1 VTPGRLLI
9 AGDLVTYQGG
19 HIAPSP
25 DVLAVDPD
33 LHRASVGPAVALPVE
48 HFVDYHGGHVP
59 NGAEEL
65 LRPLR

>member
-1 VTPGRLLI
+1 MTQVRLLI

-25 DVLAVDPD
+25 DLLAVDPD
-33 LHRASVGPAVALPVE
+33 LHRASVRLAAALPVE
-48 HFVDYHGGHVP
+48 HFVYYHGGHVP
-59 NGAEEL
+59 NEAEEL